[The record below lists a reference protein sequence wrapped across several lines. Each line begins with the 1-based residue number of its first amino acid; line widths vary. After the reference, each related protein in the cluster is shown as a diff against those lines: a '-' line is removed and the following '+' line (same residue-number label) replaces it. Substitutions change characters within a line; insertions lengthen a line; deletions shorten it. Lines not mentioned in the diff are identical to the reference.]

1 MARNLN
7 TETNGFLVQGSKAGA
22 KYPPDVTTKTL
33 HPALIRYKIGTVLA
47 ACLFIAESW
56 FVMYTVKHFLIERDT
71 GRHSTTNDYNIPPA
85 MSVVSTETCNK
96 TSSCSVIR
104 QGGYVS
110 LIKLMH
116 GIKSQSR
123 ILKRGSSPLKSPLRM
138 KCDNFIISCCRK
150 GQLKWIHD
158 SYIQEQELNGSVTIK
173 ASGLYGLY
181 NTLSFENGHHH
192 NTNKLEVLHQVRL
205 DKSLGHQSKVLLERN
220 ITLFAQNRSYDTS
233 DFFDFVF
240 LRKGDRVYPTI
251 SNTSFLNS
259 MSGANMWGVFQVT
272 LDPRLI

>member
-1 MARNLN
+1 
-7 TETNGFLVQGSKAGA
+7 
-22 KYPPDVTTKTL
+22 
-33 HPALIRYKIGTVLA
+33 
-47 ACLFIAESW
+47 
-56 FVMYTVKHFLIERDT
+56 
-71 GRHSTTNDYNIPPA
+71 

-96 TSSCSVIR
+96 TSSCYVIS

-123 ILKRGSSPLKSPLRM
+123 MLKRGSSPLKSPLRM

-272 LDPRLI
+272 LDPRLIWQKNTAVLERRSQYHLLLLLNWFCIKTGKNVYVHIHITLNQLCLPNKLSIHHSINTNF